1 MPIWDLKIIVDR
13 HIEDDFDEEKKGADG
28 DESSDDEL
36 NEDQQTLLDL
46 VNTIVPELNV
56 EINNKKFKKRGLRH
70 LVELEQ

>member
-70 LVELEQ
+70 LVELE

>member
-13 HIEDDFDEEKKGADG
+13 HIEDDFDEEKKGGDG

-36 NEDQQTLLDL
+36 NEDQQALLDL

-56 EINNKKFKKRGLRH
+56 EINKKKFKKRGLRH